1 MTRRITRASLTPVL
15 GCGMLVVTSAF
26 LPMAEAAPPTLL
38 DPAVFGHW
46 PTAVLTYL
54 PEPLTGVALANLTLG
69 GLIGLRARRR
79 LLTRGG
85 QG

>member
-1 MTRRITRASLTPVL
+1 MTRRMTRASIIPIL
-15 GCGMLVVTSAF
+15 GIGLLVVSSAF

-38 DPAVFGHW
+38 DPALFGHW

-69 GLIGLRARRR
+69 GLIGLKARRK
-79 LLTRGG
+79 LLARCG
-85 QG
+85 Q